1 MLGEHARERTSELLA
16 GIAAAA
22 GEDSV
27 PLGEIVDRFGV
38 RAFGILLVLATLA
51 AFIPTPVGAGAIA
64 GPLVLLVGAQM
75 LVGMKKPWLPR
86 WLRER
91 KVSRAAIGRFVER
104 MRRPLQWLERASR
117 PRWIALFSGP
127 WPVLTGLLVIGH
139 AIVLALPIPLTNY
152 PLAMVL
158 VVTGVALVEDDG
170 IALAISWVLMGGAIV
185 AFLLLS
191 ETLVGL
197 LERLVA

>member
-1 MLGEHARERTSELLA
+1 MAGEPTRERTSELLA
-16 GIAAAA
+16 GIAAAD

-38 RAFGILLVLATLA
+38 RAFGILMVLGTLA

-64 GPLVLLVGAQM
+64 GPMVVLVGAQL

-86 WLRER
+86 WLRQR

-104 MRRPLQWLERASR
+104 MRRPLQWLERVSR
-117 PRWIALFSGP
+117 PRWVELFAGP

-158 VVTGVALVEDDG
+158 MLVGVALVEDDG
-170 IALAISWVLMGGAIV
+170 IALAVSWLLMAATIV
-185 AFLLLS
+185 GFLLLS
-191 ETLVGL
+191 ETLVGIF
-197 LERLVA
+197 ERWFA